1 MGESTGPTQGRQP
14 LLAAP
19 PPPVDPV
26 AALES
31 RLGLP
36 LPDREVALAAVTHK
50 SYANEHRG
58 EAIADNERLEFLG
71 DAVLGFVV
79 GELIFRFFP
88 DLQEGALS
96 KIKAHLVSST
106 SLAGKGRDLGIG
118 RFLRMGAGEARSGG
132 AEKLSLVADG
142 FEALVAAIYLDGGL
156 PAATEFIR
164 GVFGPEISGID
175 VGDLS
180 FHDYKTALQETAQGL
195 GLPLPEYKVIEE
207 HGPDHEK
214 AFVVELSWDGAAF
227 SQGRGSSKREAQRK
241 AAKEALK
248 KLGRLPA

>member
-1 MGESTGPTQGRQP
+1 MSGLATETPSDFQRRVGYEFRDPT
-14 LLAAP
+14 LLER
-19 PPPVDPV
+19 
-26 AALES
+26 AL
-31 RLGLP
+31 
-36 LPDREVALAAVTHK
+36 THK
-50 SYANEHRG
+50 SFTNENR
-58 EAIADNERLEFLG
+58 EIRSPNNERLEFLG

-79 GELIFRFFP
+79 GELIYRFFP

-106 SLAGKGRDLGIG
+106 TLATKARDLGIG

-164 GVFGPEISGID
+164 GVFGPEISGLD

-195 GLPLPEYKVIEE
+195 ELPPPEYKVIEE
-207 HGPDHEK
+207 HGLYHEK
-214 AFVVELSWDGAAF
+214 AFVVELS
-227 SQGRGSSKREAQRK
+227 
-241 AAKEALK
+241 
-248 KLGRLPA
+248 